1 MVSKVGVGLGTCSQQ
16 EAREGGR
23 QRRAVPFPRT
33 RAELGPFA
41 GSQCMELCFSD
52 GLEAR
57 WGQESS
63 ARLPGARK
71 KQPPL
76 HPRAGRPETMVLKAT
91 KSNLLNLLAAASG
104 L

>member
-1 MVSKVGVGLGTCSQQ
+1 MFSKVGVGLGTSSQQ

-23 QRRAVPFPRT
+23 QRRAVQLPRT

-41 GSQCMELCFSD
+41 GSPCMELCFSD
-52 GLEAR
+52 GLEAP
-57 WGQESS
+57 WGHESS

-76 HPRAGRPETMVLKAT
+76 RPRTGRPETMVLKGT
-91 KSNLLNLLAAASG
+91 KSSLPILLAAA
-104 L
+104 